1 MTDAARW
8 REAAQLGARGE
19 YSRAWSTLD
28 SLSEA
33 SGAWPSLA
41 LSMRGSHL
49 RQVGEVVAARE
60 CDARAHGLAVD
71 AESRADAGIGRAA
84 DDIAAGDVS
93 NAGLTL
99 QAALPDAVT
108 GWRTATRWH
117 WVRAELLLLQG
128 DPTTALDEVMRAI
141 ALCEDQ
147 SERHLAKSRIMADAA
162 RGAAGQAGVGD
173 DLLRAARAV
182 RAHGWATLQWPLA
195 LVVADLRE
203 RDCASAR
210 LAQEAEGLIAEGAAA
225 VRVIAEG
232 LPEDLRPR
240 WQDGPAA
247 RRLLRGGE

>member
-8 REAAQLGARGE
+8 SEAAQLGARGQ
-19 YSRAWSTLD
+19 YARAWDILD
-28 SLSEA
+28 ALSEA
-33 SGAWPSLA
+33 PGAWPSLS

-49 RQVGEVVAARE
+49 RQVGEVEAARE
-60 CDARAHGLAVD
+60 CDARALDLAVD

-84 DDIAAGDVS
+84 DGIAAGDATKADS
-93 NAGLTL
+93 TL

-117 WVRAELLLLQG
+117 WVSAELLLLQG
-128 DPTTALDEVMRAI
+128 DPMAALDQITQAI
-141 ALCEDQ
+141 ALCEGQ
-147 SERHLAKSRIMADAA
+147 SERHRAKSRIMADAA

-173 DLLRAARAV
+173 DLLRAATVV

-225 VRVIAEG
+225 VRAMAEG
-232 LPEDLRPR
+232 LPEHLRPR

-247 RRLLRGGE
+247 RRLLRRGE